1 MLRRTRNEAGR
12 IAARPPLAGRPD
24 SQTPP
29 RTPRYVATMHDAAS
43 PSHGLSL
50 RLNGRR
56 VLVAAAGEATPALVR
71 LALRAG
77 AQVTVCGGPALP
89 ADAAHPRLRR
99 DDRAPCLD
107 GLRLCLTADA
117 ALAGRARAAG
127 VLCAVP
133 GRPDLSDVAGPWDD
147 AAPATDAPATDA
159 PAMDA
164 PATDA
169 GALPAPSRPRAPG
182 RASLVGAGPGDP
194 ALLTLRALQVLATAD
209 LVLHDRLVGPEVLA
223 LAPAHARRV
232 DVGKRCGRHVMTQA
246 AINRLLVREA
256 LAGAHVVRLKGGDPF
271 IFGRGGEELDCLR
284 DAGLDVE
291 VVPGVTA
298 ACAAAARLGI
308 PLTHRDVSR
317 SLHLVTGHGSDN
329 EIPALDWGALAAT
342 RGTLALYMSTRTLD
356 GVAARLIAGGMSP
369 ATPAVAVE
377 NVSLPGERVRLAT
390 LATLPGVL
398 AGDPGEGPTLVIVG
412 EVVARVRA
420 GALRA
425 A

>member
-1 MLRRTRNEAGR
+1 MVDMALPA
-12 IAARPPLAGRPD
+12 
-24 SQTPP
+24 
-29 RTPRYVATMHDAAS
+29 
-43 PSHGLSL
+43 HGLTL
-50 RLNGRR
+50 RLDGRR
-56 VLVAAAGEATPALVR
+56 VLVAAAGEATAALVR
-71 LALRAG
+71 FALESEAWVR
-77 AQVTVCGGPALP
+77 VCGVPDLFL
-89 ADAAHPRLRR
+89 DIAHPRLSR
-99 DDRAPCLD
+99 DDDPPSFE
-107 GLRLCLTADA
+107 GVRLCLTADL
-117 ALAGRARAAG
+117 ALAGQARAAG

-133 GRPDLSDVAGPWDD
+133 GRPDLSDVAGPWD
-147 AAPATDAPATDA
+147 AARPEVA
-159 PAMDA
+159 
-164 PATDA
+164 A
-169 GALPAPSRPRAPG
+169 GADASRTSPGIVAPPRPRAPG

-194 ALLTLRALQVLATAD
+194 ALLTLRAMQVLATAD
-209 LVLHDRLVGPEVLA
+209 IVLHDRLVGPDILA
-223 LAPAHARRV
+223 LAPPHARRV
-232 DVGKRCGRHVMTQA
+232 DVGKRCGRHAMTQD

-284 DAGLDVE
+284 DVGLEVE

-317 SLHLVTGHGSDN
+317 SLHLVTGHGSNN

-356 GVAARLIAGGMSP
+356 GVAARLIAGGLSP

-390 LATLPGVL
+390 LATLPGLL

>member
-1 MLRRTRNEAGR
+1 MAETVPVPELG
-12 IAARPPLAGRPD
+12 
-24 SQTPP
+24 
-29 RTPRYVATMHDAAS
+29 
-43 PSHGLSL
+43 L
-50 RLNGRR
+50 RLDGRR
-56 VLVAAAGEATPALVR
+56 VLVADAGDAAPALVR

-77 AQVTVCGGPALP
+77 ARVTLHGSAPGAAGPDGRALDGPAL
-89 ADAAHPRLRR
+89 DAPFLDAPSLDAGGRPTR
-99 DDRAPCLD
+99 DPGPPDFAGVL
-107 GLRLCLTADA
+107 LCLTTSP
-117 ALAGRARAAG
+117 ALAVLARNAG
-127 VLCAVP
+127 VLCGIP
-133 GRPDLSDVAGPWDD
+133 GHPALSDVAAPWDVLLAPAD
-147 AAPATDAPATDA
+147 GAGPAALGSAAPSGPGAPGPRAH
-159 PAMDA
+159 
-164 PATDA
+164 
-169 GALPAPSRPRAPG
+169 GLHALGPRAPG

-232 DVGKRCGRHVMTQA
+232 DVGKRCGRHAMTQA

-271 IFGRGGEELDCLR
+271 VFGRGGEELDCLR
-284 DAGLDVE
+284 DAGLAVE

-317 SLHLVTGHGSDN
+317 SLHLVTGHGSNN
-329 EIPALDWGALAAT
+329 EIPSLDWGALAAT

-356 GVAARLIAGGMSP
+356 GVAARLIAGGLDP

-377 NVSLPGERVRLAT
+377 NVSLPGERVRVAT

-398 AGDPGEGPTLVIVG
+398 AGDPGDGPTLVIVG
-412 EVVARVRA
+412 EVVARVGA
-420 GALRA
+420 GVLRA

>member
-1 MLRRTRNEAGR
+1 MAEA
-12 IAARPPLAGRPD
+12 APEF
-24 SQTPP
+24 
-29 RTPRYVATMHDAAS
+29 
-43 PSHGLSL
+43 SL
-50 RLNGRR
+50 RLEGRR
-56 VLVAAAGEATPALVR
+56 VLVADAGEAAPAMVR

-77 AQVTVCGGPALP
+77 AHVALHAP
-89 ADAAHPRLRR
+89 GQPRGDAHARLSHVEG
-99 DDRAPCLD
+99 APSFD
-107 GLRLCLTADA
+107 GVLLCLTASP

-127 VLCAVP
+127 VLCGVAGHP
-133 GRPDLSDVAGPWDD
+133 ALSDVAGPWD
-147 AAPATDAPATDA
+147 APGFAPAA
-159 PAMDA
+159 
-164 PATDA
+164 
-169 GALPAPSRPRAPG
+169 PRAPG

-194 ALLTLRALQVLATAD
+194 GLLTLRALQVLATAD
-209 LVLHDRLVGPEVLA
+209 IVLHDRLVGPEVLA
-223 LAPAHARRV
+223 LAPPHARRV
-232 DVGKRCGRHVMTQA
+232 DVGKRCGRHAMTQD

-284 DAGLDVE
+284 DAGLAVE

-317 SLHLVTGHGSDN
+317 SLHLVTGHGSNN
-329 EIPALDWGALAAT
+329 EIPSLDWGALAAT

-356 GVAARLIAGGMSP
+356 GVAARLVAGGMDP

-377 NVSLPGERVRLAT
+377 NVSLPGERVRIAT
-390 LATLPGVL
+390 LATLPGL
-398 AGDPGEGPTLVIVG
+398 LDADPGDGPTLVIVG
-412 EVVARVRA
+412 AVVARARE

>member
-1 MLRRTRNEAGR
+1 MAKT
-12 IAARPPLAGRPD
+12 
-24 SQTPP
+24 
-29 RTPRYVATMHDAAS
+29 ATHLCEF
-43 PSHGLSL
+43 GL

-56 VLVAAAGEATPALVR
+56 VLVADAGDATPALVQI
-71 LALRAG
+71 ALHAG
-77 AQVTVCGGPALP
+77 AQVTVCGGPTPPPGSDDMNPGLTRNYTPPSLP
-89 ADAAHPRLRR
+89 
-99 DDRAPCLD
+99 
-107 GLRLCLTADA
+107 GIFLCLTTDP

-127 VLCAVP
+127 VLCGVP
-133 GRPDLSDVAGPWDD
+133 GHPELSDVAGPWDALPTTD
-147 AAPATDAPATDA
+147 PDPAAVPSTPAPALARPSPPVAS
-159 PAMDA
+159 PRSH
-164 PATDA
+164 
-169 GALPAPSRPRAPG
+169 ALG

-209 LVLHDRLVGPEVLA
+209 LVLHDRLVGPEILA
-223 LAPAHARRV
+223 LAPPHARRV
-232 DVGKRCGRHVMTQA
+232 DVGKRCGRHAMTQA

-356 GVAARLIAGGMSP
+356 GVAARLIAGGMNP

-390 LATLPGVL
+390 LATLPALL

-412 EVVARVRA
+412 EVVARVRV